1 MQSSTAIAIRALVML
16 IVLIS
21 VPLFDIFGKNMP
33 EVIKG
38 LMEGRGLV
46 LGPASGQNAAS
57 NLQAPAQSNPFMQPA
72 PYRASPDAG
81 RGADL
86 AANASSVDLRS
97 PRATTGP
104 AAAQPASFQAAS
116 EAAPMGQDAV
126 ANRDLKQQPPPTDA
140 NSTIN
145 RFDSGQPRFGNAID
159 TPTSSPDQQLTAP
172 SAAHPNELATAPV
185 ALPAAGTNAGDEKFR
200 RAEMRLREL
209 GATQYVLEAWG
220 HDNSRY
226 LFVCRMAVGGNP
238 NVNQVFQAT
247 KTDPWDAMQDV
258 LAQVEQ
264 WRSQPPR

>member
-21 VPLFDIFGKNMP
+21 VPLFAIFGKNMP

-46 LGPASGQNAAS
+46 LGPANGQNAAS
-57 NLQAPAQSNPFMQPA
+57 NLQAQAQSNPFMQPA
-72 PYRASPDAG
+72 PYRASPDSG
-81 RGADL
+81 RGADP

-97 PRATTGP
+97 PRAITGP

-126 ANRDLKQQPPPTDA
+126 ASLESKQPPLPGNA
-140 NSTIN
+140 NPVKN
-145 RFDSGQPRFGNAID
+145 RIDSDQSRFGNAID
-159 TPTSSPDQQLTAP
+159 TSISQPERQPAAP
-172 SAAHPNELATAPV
+172 SAAHPNELAAAPG
-185 ALPAAGTNAGDEKFR
+185 ALPAVGSSVGEEKFR